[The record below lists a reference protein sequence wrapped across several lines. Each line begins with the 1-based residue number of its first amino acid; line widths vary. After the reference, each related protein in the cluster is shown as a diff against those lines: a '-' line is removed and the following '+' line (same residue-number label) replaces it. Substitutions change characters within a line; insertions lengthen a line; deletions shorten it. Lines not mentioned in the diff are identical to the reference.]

1 MGNAELV
8 YEEGGHTF
16 VHRGTKYYFIFKGGY
31 VADCYSRD
39 DFISFARYYLDESVI
54 NRILEHI

>member
-1 MGNAELV
+1 MKGAELV
-8 YEEGGHTF
+8 YSEGGHTF
-16 VHRGTKYYFIFKGGY
+16 VSKNGKYYFIFKSGY
-31 VADCYSRD
+31 IADCCCRD